1 MNFYTALLLSFALL
15 FVLDVSWITLN
26 FQSYMTLVKK
36 IQKEP
41 FYLRMASNI
50 IAYVCIFISFYLF
63 IKVISV
69 EGNTLLYSLL
79 FGLAVYGTYS
89 YTNCSTFKNYT
100 YYNAFK
106 DTAWGCVLYLI
117 PGLLFNYLYK
127 NKLII

>member
-1 MNFYTALLLSFALL
+1 MNFYTSLTLSFILL
-15 FVLDVSWITLN
+15 FCLDIYWITLN

-41 FYLRMASNI
+41 FYLRTLSNL

-63 IKVISV
+63 IKIISI

-106 DTAWGCVLYLI
+106 DTAWGCILYLI

>member
-1 MNFYTALLLSFALL
+1 MNFYTSLTLSFILL
-15 FVLDVSWITLN
+15 FCLDISWISLN
-26 FQSYMTLVKK
+26 FQSYMTLIKK

-41 FYLRMASNI
+41 FYLRMLSNL

-63 IKVISV
+63 IKIISI

>member
-1 MNFYTALLLSFALL
+1 MNFYNSLFLSFLLLMI
-15 FVLDVSWITLN
+15 LDISWIAFN
-26 FQSYMTLVKK
+26 FQFYMTLIKK

-41 FYLRMASNI
+41 FYSRIYANI
-50 IAYVCIFISFYLF
+50 IAYICIFISFYLF
-63 IKVISV
+63 VKIIAV

-89 YTNCSTFKNYT
+89 YTNCASFKNYT

-106 DTAWGCVLYLI
+106 DVAWGCILYLI
-117 PGLLFNYLYK
+117 SGLLFNYLYK

>member
-1 MNFYTALLLSFALL
+1 
-15 FVLDVSWITLN
+15 
-26 FQSYMTLVKK
+26 MTLVKK

-41 FYLRMASNI
+41 FLNKMVSNI
-50 IAYVCIFISFYLF
+50 IAYICIFISFYLF

-79 FGLAVYGTYS
+79 FGLGVYGTYS

-127 NKLII
+127 NKLNI